1 MGLHPLEFSDCYL
14 DSPWFRERVRAHE
27 AELEKTN
34 KFIKELLKDGKNLIA
49 ATKSGFFQCHENKVK
64 YDWSTL
70 GCIKRC
76 VSSRWREVTQPLCSA
91 LCAHVAEKASGT
103 LACSD
108 LSAAQRKF
116 AHSLRDFKFEF
127 IGDAETDD
135 ERYIDQ
141 VTTFAFENVM
151 RVSIEDFI
159 EAMQAALLL
168 CKTSLIVSGK
178 GSRNLEDLPL
188 PAAGGGESKRSI
200 ECWSIVLSIKVQCI
214 GGVWGSSFS
223 HTTCIPPF
231 CEKGRSGN
239 LDGVIFVEQHWLAL
253 SVTETLI
260 KPLERF
266 RKEQL
271 GAVKEEKKKFDKETE
286 KNYSLLEKHLNLS
299 AKKKE
304 LQLQELSANGFETSL
319 DVLCVQADNQV
330 EQNRK
335 HFYELSLEYV
345 CKLQEIQER
354 KKFECVE
361 PVLSF
366 FQGLFTFY
374 HQGYELAK
382 DFNHYKMAL
391 QINIQNTRNRFEG
404 TRSEVEELM
413 NKIRRNPQEHKRANN
428 FTMEG
433 YLYVQEK
440 RPAPFGSSWVKHYC
454 MYKKETKKFIMIP
467 FEHRSGGKVGDEELF
482 VLTYCTKR
490 NTDTIDRRFCFDLEA
505 SDRPGV
511 PVTMQAFSEEDRK
524 LWMEALDGKEALFIN
539 LNKANAKREG
549 SAQLDKIGFTIIKKC
564 ISAVE
569 TRGINDQGLYRVV
582 GVSSKVQRL
591 LSLLMDAKTCN
602 EVDLENSV
610 DWEVKTI
617 TSAMK
622 QYLRYLFLYPIE
634 SGSPESRVNAVHF
647 LVHKLPEKNKE
658 MLEILVKHLANVSK
672 HAKSNLMTVAN
683 LGVVFGP
690 TLMRPQEETV
700 AAIMDLKFQNIVV
713 EILIENHEKIFKTLP
728 DATFPEPISMSVSPP
743 NAPPR
748 QSRRQGQRIK
758 RPLAVYNLCLE
769 LDDADSHSSP
779 REDTPTGSMD
789 SLSSQSPT
797 PAFSSSPPGL
807 LDGNH
812 LIMDSGDLAG
822 WTTNLTMPYAGASL
836 QTSQAYPYS
845 AGFAE
850 SGQSLLFCLEVPYII
865 CMITSSFKS

>member
-1 MGLHPLEFSDCYL
+1 MGLQPLEFSDCYL

-49 ATKSGFFQCHENKVK
+49 ATKN
-64 YDWSTL
+64 
-70 GCIKRC
+70 
-76 VSSRWREVTQPLCSA
+76 
-91 LCAHVAEKASGT
+91 
-103 LACSD
+103 

-135 ERYIDQ
+135 ERYID
-141 VTTFAFENVM
+141 A
-151 RVSIEDFI
+151 
-159 EAMQAALLL
+159 
-168 CKTSLIVSGK
+168 SLHEFSNFLK
-178 GSRNLEDLPL
+178 NLE
-188 PAAGGGESKRSI
+188 
-200 ECWSIVLSIKVQCI
+200 
-214 GGVWGSSFS
+214 
-223 HTTCIPPF
+223 
-231 CEKGRSGN
+231 
-239 LDGVIFVEQHWLAL
+239 EQREILAL

-286 KNYSLLEKHLNLS
+286 KNYSLLEKHLSLS

-304 LQLQELSANGFETSL
+304 LQLQE
-319 DVLCVQADNQV
+319 ADNQV

-413 NKIRRNPQEHKRANN
+413 NKIRRNPQEHKRANH

-454 MYKKETKKFIMIP
+454 TYRKETKKFTMIP

-482 VLTYCTKR
+482 VLMYCTKR

-539 LNKANAKREG
+539 SNRANAKREG
-549 SAQLDKIGFTIIKKC
+549 SAQLDKIGFTVIKKC

-602 EVDLENSV
+602 EVDLENSA

-622 QYLRYLFLYPIE
+622 QYLRSLPEPLMTYELHGEFIIPAK

-658 MLEILVKHLANVSK
+658 MLEILMKHLANVSK
-672 HAKSNLMTVAN
+672 HSKRNLMTVAN

-822 WTTNLTMPYAGASL
+822 WTTNLIAHRKARAVYPCEAEHSSELSFQIGAIFEDVRFSRE
-836 QTSQAYPYS
+836 P
-845 AGFAE
+845 GW
-850 SGQSLLFCLEVPYII
+850 LEGTLNGKRGLIPQNYVQ
-865 CMITSSFKS
+865 FL

>member
-1 MGLHPLEFSDCYL
+1 
-14 DSPWFRERVRAHE
+14 
-27 AELEKTN
+27 
-34 KFIKELLKDGKNLIA
+34 
-49 ATKSGFFQCHENKVK
+49 
-64 YDWSTL
+64 
-70 GCIKRC
+70 
-76 VSSRWREVTQPLCSA
+76 
-91 LCAHVAEKASGT
+91 
-103 LACSD
+103 D

-135 ERYIDQ
+135 ERDID
-141 VTTFAFENVM
+141 A
-151 RVSIEDFI
+151 
-159 EAMQAALLL
+159 
-168 CKTSLIVSGK
+168 SLHEFSNFLK
-178 GSRNLEDLPL
+178 HLEDQR
-188 PAAGGGESKRSI
+188 EI
-200 ECWSIVLSIKVQCI
+200 
-214 GGVWGSSFS
+214 
-223 HTTCIPPF
+223 
-231 CEKGRSGN
+231 
-239 LDGVIFVEQHWLAL
+239 LAL

-299 AKKKE
+299 ARKKE
-304 LQLQELSANGFETSL
+304 LQLQE
-319 DVLCVQADNQV
+319 ADTQV

-413 NKIRRNPQEHKRANN
+413 NKIRRNPQEHKRANH

-454 MYKKETKKFIMIP
+454 MYRKETKEFSMIP
-467 FEHRSGGKVGDEELF
+467 YEHRSGGKLGDVEFF

-505 SDRPGV
+505 SDRPGA

-524 LWMEALDGKEALFIN
+524 LWMEALDGKEAVSLIFKIFFY
-539 LNKANAKREG
+539 

-591 LSLLMDAKTCN
+591 LSLLMDSKTCN

-617 TSAMK
+617 TSALK
-622 QYLRYLFLYPIE
+622 QYLRSLPEPLMTYELHGEFIIPAK

-658 MLEILVKHLANVSK
+658 MLEILVKHLSNVSK
-672 HAKSNLMTVAN
+672 HAKRNLMTVAN

-728 DATFPEPISMSVSPP
+728 DAAFPEPISVSASPP

-748 QSRRQGQRIK
+748 QSRRQGQRMK

-779 REDTPTGSMD
+779 REDTPTGSTD
-789 SLSSQSPT
+789 SLSSQSPS
-797 PAFSSSPPGL
+797 PALPSSPPGL
-807 LDGNH
+807 LDGD
-812 LIMDSGDLAG
+812 LILDSVELAG
-822 WTTNLTMPYAGASL
+822 WTANLPAQSRPSMVPWMNLPCANPAATNAALPTFLFPSPGTDKGESVAHRKARAVYPCEAEHSSELSFQIGAIFEDVQFSRE
-836 QTSQAYPYS
+836 P
-845 AGFAE
+845 GW
-850 SGQSLLFCLEVPYII
+850 LEGTLNGKRGLIPQNYVQ
-865 CMITSSFKS
+865 FL

>member
-1 MGLHPLEFSDCYL
+1 MGLQPLEFSDCYL

-49 ATKSGFFQCHENKVK
+49 ATKN
-64 YDWSTL
+64 
-70 GCIKRC
+70 
-76 VSSRWREVTQPLCSA
+76 
-91 LCAHVAEKASGT
+91 
-103 LACSD
+103 

-135 ERYIDQ
+135 ERYID
-141 VTTFAFENVM
+141 A
-151 RVSIEDFI
+151 
-159 EAMQAALLL
+159 
-168 CKTSLIVSGK
+168 SLHEFSNFLK
-178 GSRNLEDLPL
+178 NLE
-188 PAAGGGESKRSI
+188 
-200 ECWSIVLSIKVQCI
+200 
-214 GGVWGSSFS
+214 
-223 HTTCIPPF
+223 
-231 CEKGRSGN
+231 
-239 LDGVIFVEQHWLAL
+239 EQREILAL

-304 LQLQELSANGFETSL
+304 LQLQE
-319 DVLCVQADNQV
+319 ADNQV

-413 NKIRRNPQEHKRANN
+413 NKIRRNPQEHKRANH

-454 MYKKETKKFIMIP
+454 MYRKETKKFSMIP
-467 FEHRSGGKVGDEELF
+467 FEHRSGGKIGDAELF
-482 VLTYCTKR
+482 VLAYCTKR
-490 NTDTIDRRFCFDLEA
+490 NADTIDRRFCFDLEA

-524 LWMEALDGKEALFIN
+524 LWMEALDGKEAVSIILKIFFY
-539 LNKANAKREG
+539 

-591 LSLLMDAKTCN
+591 LSLLMDSKTCN

-622 QYLRYLFLYPIE
+622 QYLRSLPEPLMTYELHGDFIVPAK
-634 SGSPESRVNAVHF
+634 SGSPESRVSAVHF
-647 LVHKLPEKNKE
+647 LVHKLPEKNRE

-672 HAKSNLMTVAN
+672 HAKKNLMTVAN

-748 QSRRQGQRIK
+748 QSRRQGQRTK

-769 LDDADSHSSP
+769 LDDGKISP

-807 LDGNH
+807 LDGND
-812 LIMDSGDLAG
+812 LIMSSGDLAG
-822 WTTNLTMPYAGASL
+822 WTTDLVAHRKARAVYPCEAEHSSELSFQIGAIFEDVQFSRE
-836 QTSQAYPYS
+836 P
-845 AGFAE
+845 GW
-850 SGQSLLFCLEVPYII
+850 LEGTLNGKRGLIPQNYVQ
-865 CMITSSFKS
+865 FL

>member
-1 MGLHPLEFSDCYL
+1 MGLQPLEFSDCYL

-49 ATKSGFFQCHENKVK
+49 ATKN
-64 YDWSTL
+64 
-70 GCIKRC
+70 
-76 VSSRWREVTQPLCSA
+76 
-91 LCAHVAEKASGT
+91 
-103 LACSD
+103 

-135 ERYIDQ
+135 ERYID
-141 VTTFAFENVM
+141 A
-151 RVSIEDFI
+151 
-159 EAMQAALLL
+159 
-168 CKTSLIVSGK
+168 SLHEFSNFLK
-178 GSRNLEDLPL
+178 NLE
-188 PAAGGGESKRSI
+188 
-200 ECWSIVLSIKVQCI
+200 
-214 GGVWGSSFS
+214 
-223 HTTCIPPF
+223 
-231 CEKGRSGN
+231 
-239 LDGVIFVEQHWLAL
+239 EQREILAL

-304 LQLQELSANGFETSL
+304 LQLQE
-319 DVLCVQADNQV
+319 ADNQV

-382 DFNHYKMAL
+382 DFSHYKMAL

-413 NKIRRNPQEHKRANN
+413 NKIRRNPQEHKRANH

-454 MYKKETKKFIMIP
+454 TYRKETKKFTMIP

-490 NTDTIDRRFCFDLEA
+490 NIDTIDRRFCFDLEA

-524 LWMEALDGKEALFIN
+524 LWMEALDGKEAV
-539 LNKANAKREG
+539 

-591 LSLLMDAKTCN
+591 LSLIILLNVKKNTAKFVMSSLFYRSLPEPLMTYELHGEFIVPAK
-602 EVDLENSV
+602 
-610 DWEVKTI
+610 
-617 TSAMK
+617 
-622 QYLRYLFLYPIE
+622 

-672 HAKSNLMTVAN
+672 HAKRNLMTVAN

-769 LDDADSHSSP
+769 LDDGKISP

-797 PAFSSSPPGL
+797 PAFPSSPPGL

-822 WTTNLTMPYAGASL
+822 WTTNLP
-836 QTSQAYPYS
+836 
-845 AGFAE
+845 
-850 SGQSLLFCLEVPYII
+850 GQSRPSMVSWMNTPSANPAATNTPPSAFFFPNPAPGSDKAVESVAHRKARAVYPCEAEHSSELSFQIGAIFEDVQFSREPGWLEGTLNGKRGLIPQNYVQ
-865 CMITSSFKS
+865 FL

>member
-1 MGLHPLEFSDCYL
+1 MGLQPLEFSDCYL

-27 AELEKTN
+27 AELDKTN

-49 ATKSGFFQCHENKVK
+49 ATKN
-64 YDWSTL
+64 
-70 GCIKRC
+70 
-76 VSSRWREVTQPLCSA
+76 
-91 LCAHVAEKASGT
+91 
-103 LACSD
+103 

-135 ERYIDQ
+135 ERYID
-141 VTTFAFENVM
+141 A
-151 RVSIEDFI
+151 
-159 EAMQAALLL
+159 
-168 CKTSLIVSGK
+168 SLHEFSNFLK
-178 GSRNLEDLPL
+178 NLE
-188 PAAGGGESKRSI
+188 
-200 ECWSIVLSIKVQCI
+200 
-214 GGVWGSSFS
+214 
-223 HTTCIPPF
+223 
-231 CEKGRSGN
+231 
-239 LDGVIFVEQHWLAL
+239 EQREILAL

-304 LQLQELSANGFETSL
+304 LQLQE
-319 DVLCVQADNQV
+319 ADNQV

-413 NKIRRNPQEHKRANN
+413 NKIRRNPQEHKRVNH

-454 MYKKETKKFIMIP
+454 TYRKETKKFTMIP

-482 VLTYCTKR
+482 ILTYCTKR

-505 SDRPGV
+505 SDRPGI

-539 LNKANAKREG
+539 LNRANTKREG

-622 QYLRYLFLYPIE
+622 QYLRSLPEPLMTYELHGEFIVPAK

-658 MLEILVKHLANVSK
+658 MLDILVKHLANVSK
-672 HAKSNLMTVAN
+672 HAKKNLMTVAN

-728 DATFPEPISMSVSPP
+728 DATFAEPISLSVSPP

-748 QSRRQGQRIK
+748 QSRRQRNK

-779 REDTPTGSMD
+779 KEDTPTGSMD

-807 LDGNH
+807 LDRNH
-812 LIMDSGDLAG
+812 LIMDSGDLAD
-822 WTTNLTMPYAGASL
+822 WTTNQP
-836 QTSQAYPYS
+836 
-845 AGFAE
+845 
-850 SGQSLLFCLEVPYII
+850 GQSRSSMVSWMNVPSANAAA
-865 CMITSSFKS
+865 TDTAPSSFSFLNPATASERALESVVYRKARAVYPCEAEHSSELSFQIGAIFEDVQFSREPGWLEGTLNGKRGLIPQNYVQFL